1 MKRIILVDD
10 DPDTL
15 DALKLIF
22 DPDEYNLVT
31 YSNGNAILE
40 NQTEIPDLYIL
51 DKQISGVDGLDICRF
66 LKSGQSTGHIPVIIL
81 SASPYI
87 KNLAKAAGAND
98 SLEKP
103 FSIKVLREMVKLHL
117 SL

>member
-1 MKRIILVDD
+1 MKRIIFVDD

-15 DALKLIF
+15 DAFKLIF
-22 DPDEYNLVT
+22 DPEEFEVIM

-40 NQTEIPDLYIL
+40 NQAVIPDLYIL

-66 LKSGQSTGHIPVIIL
+66 LKEQPGTSHIPVIIL

-87 KNLAKAAGAND
+87 KQLAGAAGAND
-98 SLEKP
+98 VLEKP
-103 FSIKVLREMVKLHL
+103 FSIKNLRNIALQYING
-117 SL
+117 

>member
-1 MKRIILVDD
+1 MKRIVFVDD

-22 DPDEYNLVT
+22 DPEEYEVIL

-40 NQTEIPDLYIL
+40 NRAAIPDVYIL

-66 LKSGQSTGHIPVIIL
+66 LKDQQRTSNIPVIIL

-87 KNLAKAAGAND
+87 KNQANAAGAND
-98 SLEKP
+98 VLEKP
-103 FSIKVLREMVKLHL
+103 FAIQELRNMVRRYVNA
-117 SL
+117 